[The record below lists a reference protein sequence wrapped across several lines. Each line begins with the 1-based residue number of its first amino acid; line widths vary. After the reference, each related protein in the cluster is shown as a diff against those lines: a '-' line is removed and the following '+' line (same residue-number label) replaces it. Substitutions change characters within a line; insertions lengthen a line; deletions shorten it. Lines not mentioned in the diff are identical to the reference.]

1 MATLKP
7 VIVPAKVLKGGK
19 HKVRIALSH
28 NSETRY
34 IVTDIV
40 IDSSKEF
47 KDGQIVKR
55 DDAASKNTK
64 LRKLLQEYQK
74 NADEINNIECLA
86 CSELLNVILQK
97 DKQKNRTISSVFQE
111 YIKYANIKPL
121 SITAYES
128 SFNSIK
134 EFTGPSLLVEHINH
148 RTVVSYDKWLR
159 EHNLSSNTIK
169 ARMVLLSTIINYSQ
183 RCQYAEY
190 HINPFSGYKI
200 PDPTIQQSWLTVD
213 EVKAIRDIDSTQ
225 KWIIRCRDVFM
236 LSYYLG
242 GINICDLVKIN
253 FNLPNDVL
261 RYVRT
266 KTDRKTKINKFVE
279 FEIPEEAKQIINK
292 YKGIDGKLCL
302 QKNQEKNLMR
312 SFFRRTF
319 PLLGKLAGIEHL
331 IYYSARKSLSQHAFL
346 LGVNTSVIDYIL
358 GHKIGKAGSSLYSYI
373 EVTPDMATKAVRK
386 VLDNLK

>member
-28 NSETRY
+28 NSKTRY

-86 CSELLNVILQK
+86 CSE
-97 DKQKNRTISSVFQE
+97 
-111 YIKYANIKPL
+111 
-121 SITAYES
+121 
-128 SFNSIK
+128 
-134 EFTGPSLLVEHINH
+134 
-148 RTVVSYDKWLR
+148 
-159 EHNLSSNTIK
+159 
-169 ARMVLLSTIINYSQ
+169 
-183 RCQYAEY
+183 
-190 HINPFSGYKI
+190 I

-225 KWIIRCRDVFM
+225 KWIIKCRDVFM

-331 IYYSARKSLSQHAFL
+331 IYYSARKSQPTHLLTWRQHER
-346 LGVNTSVIDYIL
+346 Y
-358 GHKIGKAGSSLYSYI
+358 
-373 EVTPDMATKAVRK
+373 
-386 VLDNLK
+386 